1 MCKTNDRGA
10 TRVLS
15 GLRIATGE
23 TSTAIGRFLRAED
36 GNMSIMAIFGSL
48 AFITMGGVGIDLM
61 HAELKR
67 TKIQNTL
74 DRAVL
79 AAADLD
85 QQLDSEAVVRD
96 YFDKM
101 LIPDAL
107 TSVNIGGG
115 INYRTVTGTAEE
127 TTPSNFTKFLGI
139 ESMKVDG
146 VSTAEEYIQNVEISL
161 VLDISGSMGDGQK
174 MSQLRSAANTF
185 VETVLGEDNEGLV
198 SISLVPYS
206 EQVNAGPLITDTLNV
221 DWEHG
226 YSHCLEF
233 PNSQFDSVA
242 LDTSRTYEQMQHFQ
256 WNFYGWNEV
265 IDTICPQYSY
275 ERIQPF
281 TSNEASLKNQIAKLE
296 PRAGTSIF
304 LGMKWGTAL
313 LDPSTRAV
321 NNNVIAKGKGNASFA
336 GRPFDY
342 GRADTLKTVVLMT
355 DGQHD
360 KSYRISNWA
369 YDSSNDRS
377 VWARNNLWYY
387 LQRHVSSRK
396 WSNFYYQKYN
406 AGLGDELLDDICDA
420 AKAKDIVIWT
430 VGFETSEHGSSVMQN
445 CASSPAHF
453 FDVEG
458 VEIEEAFHSI
468 ARAINQ
474 LRLTQ

>member
-458 VEIEEAFHSI
+458 S
-468 ARAINQ
+468 RSKKPS
-474 LRLTQ
+474 TQSLVRSTS